1 MGWTSPINKI
11 NLHAHTCRFT
21 LFHSVQEGSLESK
34 EQRAKEERNLDNMHS
49 HTVLSLKP
57 HKIILEVISLELSG
71 KRCLEERNR
80 EDSVEEIR
88 RISSETYAELERQSG
103 EEKEKGGGYKNTSR
117 VYVRFN
123 NKQKSDGRWPFSSQ
137 YFTSASLV

>member
-1 MGWTSPINKI
+1 
-11 NLHAHTCRFT
+11 
-21 LFHSVQEGSLESK
+21 
-34 EQRAKEERNLDNMHS
+34 MHS

-103 EEKEKGGGYKNTSR
+103 EEKEKGVGGGR
-117 VYVRFN
+117 V
-123 NKQKSDGRWPFSSQ
+123 QKHQ
-137 YFTSASLV
+137 QSLCEVQ

>member
-1 MGWTSPINKI
+1 
-11 NLHAHTCRFT
+11 
-21 LFHSVQEGSLESK
+21 
-34 EQRAKEERNLDNMHS
+34 MHS

-103 EEKEKGGGYKNTSR
+103 EEKEKGGGGGVGYKNTSR

-123 NKQKSDGRWPFSSQ
+123 NKQKSDGR
-137 YFTSASLV
+137 

>member
-1 MGWTSPINKI
+1 
-11 NLHAHTCRFT
+11 
-21 LFHSVQEGSLESK
+21 
-34 EQRAKEERNLDNMHS
+34 MHS

-71 KRCLEERNR
+71 KRCLEKRNR

-123 NKQKSDGRWPFSSQ
+123 NKQKSDGR
-137 YFTSASLV
+137 

>member
-1 MGWTSPINKI
+1 
-11 NLHAHTCRFT
+11 
-21 LFHSVQEGSLESK
+21 
-34 EQRAKEERNLDNMHS
+34 MHS

-57 HKIILEVISLELSG
+57 HKIILAVISLELSG

-88 RISSETYAELERQSG
+88 RISSETYPELERQSG
-103 EEKEKGGGYKNTSR
+103 EEKEKGGGGGYNNTSR

-123 NKQKSDGRWPFSSQ
+123 NKQKSDGR
-137 YFTSASLV
+137 